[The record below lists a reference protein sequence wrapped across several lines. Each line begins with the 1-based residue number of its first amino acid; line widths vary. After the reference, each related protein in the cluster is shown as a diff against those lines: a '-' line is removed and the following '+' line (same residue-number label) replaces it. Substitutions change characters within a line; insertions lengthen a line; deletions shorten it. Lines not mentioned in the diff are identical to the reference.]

1 MERLGL
7 GRAVR
12 FVVALE
18 RKTFFV
24 KLEKIGQIPN
34 VRVEAQRTVGRN
46 KTRSPLSM
54 EPSVT
59 ARQEFEIQNGYYA
72 CGINGC
78 ILAERHTGV
87 CVMPELPNQTRVC
100 VVVGCTTTVF

>member
-1 MERLGL
+1 
-7 GRAVR
+7 
-12 FVVALE
+12 
-18 RKTFFV
+18 
-24 KLEKIGQIPN
+24 
-34 VRVEAQRTVGRN
+34 
-46 KTRSPLSM
+46 M

-100 VVVGCTTTVF
+100 RVRCRLYYSVLGLYA

>member
-1 MERLGL
+1 
-7 GRAVR
+7 
-12 FVVALE
+12 
-18 RKTFFV
+18 
-24 KLEKIGQIPN
+24 
-34 VRVEAQRTVGRN
+34 
-46 KTRSPLSM
+46 M

-100 VVVGCTTTVF
+100 VDGCTTTVF